1 MTPTPR
7 VTLRRVRLSDLSNTQ
22 RRDLTERAS
31 TATPEI
37 RARARAI
44 VEAVRDGDDGALRG
58 RPARLGGGP
67 RTRR

>member
-7 VTLRRVRLSDLSNTQ
+7 VTLRRVRLSDLTDTQ
-22 RRDLTERAS
+22 RRDLTDRAS

-44 VEAVRDGDDGALRG
+44 VEVGARW
-58 RPARLGGGP
+58 R
-67 RTRR
+67 